1 MYKKHESNKNLIESN
16 SAISPSDDGS
26 LDNKSNLEKLSR
38 DRLEI
43 EEPVQQNNEMSTFSK
58 ICFGFAA
65 MPYQMIII
73 TIGIL
78 TIVYLLERV
87 RLPPEKTLY

>member
-1 MYKKHESNKNLIESN
+1 MYKKHKNSIELN
-16 SAISPSDDGS
+16 SATSLNEDGYV
-26 LDNKSNLEKLSR
+26 DNKSNLEKQSK

-43 EEPVQQNNEMSTFSK
+43 KEPAQPKNEISTFSK
-58 ICFGFAA
+58 ICFGFAGA
-65 MPYQMIII
+65 PYQMMVI

-78 TIVYLLERV
+78 TIIYLLERV

>member
-38 DRLEI
+38 DQLEI
-43 EEPVQQNNEMSTFSK
+43 EEPVQQKNEMSTFSK

-78 TIVYLLERV
+78 TIVFLLERV